1 VRSHWE
7 RARKVTITGEPAVI
21 PPDSPLGDAAWMKH
35 HLGRASMALPNGYCG
50 LPLQQTCPHA
60 NACLTYPVFITTP
73 EFLDT
78 HREQLEHTKLVLAG
92 AKQRN
97 QLRLVEMNQKVADN
111 SANIIAGLEADPS
124 SSP

>member
-1 VRSHWE
+1 
-7 RARKVTITGEPAVI
+7 
-21 PPDSPLGDAAWMKH
+21 
-35 HLGRASMALPNGYCG
+35 
-50 LPLQQTCPHA
+50 
-60 NACLTYPVFITTP
+60 VFITTP